1 MSISREAHY
10 GDSTFHD
17 QVSAAAQLTLRSR
30 LKTIQPAYTGQILF
44 LPNAT
49 VLPIG
54 EGGPI
59 FIIRNEGINASIC
72 LFNFVGTKIGKIP
85 AESTALV
92 FLKDASTAG
101 GSWVVCTGSLH
112 SGEGWSVGLSSTC
125 DQIGATT
132 PPPPPTTTTTTTTTS
147 TTTTT
152 NTAITPNTTLT
163 ITDAG
168 TTIITNEPG
177 GGARFG
183 AGIGGSGSVPSNIG
197 ELNPWALPANAEQLF
212 DLNEN
217 NAEGDRVSSLIQ
229 SDAIAATADQ
239 AINRILGLRL
249 DGSSALSTVG
259 GAVRGVAYQR
269 RIEQSTAEQTNDGR
283 F

>member
-17 QVSAAAQLTLRSR
+17 RVSAAAQLTLRSR
-30 LKTIQPAYTGQILF
+30 LKTIQPAFIGQVLF

-59 FIIRNEGINASIC
+59 FIIRNEGVNASMC

-125 DQIGATT
+125 DDFGATT
-132 PPPPPTTTTTTTTTS
+132 PPPPPTTTTTTTVKPPPPPPPPPPGSS
-147 TTTTT
+147 TDIRPDSTF
-152 NTAITPNTTLT
+152 T
-163 ITDAG
+163 ITDIG
-168 TTIITNEPG
+168 STITAVPG
-177 GGARFG
+177 GGPPLG
-183 AGIGGSGSVPSNIG
+183 SGIGGPGSVPSNIG

-259 GAVRGVAYQR
+259 GALRGVAYQS
-269 RIEQSTAEQTNDGR
+269 IAEQTNDGR